1 MARVL
6 TVWLNVVFL
15 LFLLTVLVIAFRAS
29 TPEQRARFSQTGL
42 TAIRRVKEAATR
54 RRPDL
59 AAFQDALRART
70 QWTVVTPALVALN
83 AATFV
88 LMLFG
93 TGAFSDPQTL
103 VAWGAN
109 FGPRTTN
116 GEWWRLVTTMFVHS
130 GMVHLLV
137 NLAGLVQVGLI
148 LERLVG
154 PLAFAAA
161 YIAAGVFASLVS
173 LFAYPIGVSVGA
185 SGAIFGIYGLL
196 LASFVWSLQHRSATT
211 IPLRAWTRLLP
222 AAAVFILYSL
232 ETDNLPGAAELAGL
246 VVGFISGVALQIRL
260 SDGKP
265 PVWRA
270 AAAMGTTLVI
280 AIACA
285 VPLRGVADVRPEL
298 EHVVAVEHH
307 LASTYQTAVD
317 RLRKDRMT
325 AEAVAQL
332 IDRTIVPEL
341 QAAHARLKAI
351 EGVPSEHQPLV
362 AGAEEYFRL
371 RDQSWRL
378 RAQGLRRTN
387 MLKLREAEAAER
399 ASLEALQVV
408 TKQLDHP

>member
-1 MARVL
+1 
-6 TVWLNVVFL
+6 
-15 LFLLTVLVIAFRAS
+15 
-29 TPEQRARFSQTGL
+29 
-42 TAIRRVKEAATR
+42 
-54 RRPDL
+54 
-59 AAFQDALRART
+59 
-70 QWTVVTPALVALN
+70 
-83 AATFV
+83 
-88 LMLFG
+88 
-93 TGAFSDPQTL
+93 
-103 VAWGAN
+103 
-109 FGPRTTN
+109 
-116 GEWWRLVTTMFVHS
+116 
-130 GMVHLLV
+130 
-137 NLAGLVQVGLI
+137 
-148 LERLVG
+148 
-154 PLAFAAA
+154 
-161 YIAAGVFASLVS
+161 
-173 LFAYPIGVSVGA
+173 
-185 SGAIFGIYGLL
+185 
-196 LASFVWSLQHRSATT
+196 
-211 IPLRAWTRLLP
+211 
-222 AAAVFILYSL
+222 
-232 ETDNLPGAAELAGL
+232 
-246 VVGFISGVALQIRL
+246 
-260 SDGKP
+260 
-265 PVWRA
+265 
-270 AAAMGTTLVI
+270 MGTTLVI